1 MPKFNEGTLDRV
13 FIFCPNLLVLEISV
27 DYVSSTFF
35 DDDTLVHVPYKR
47 PLRTLYI
54 DCSGMLG
61 TSTRLEP
68 IDLAIALN
76 EDRLPMLK
84 NIRCTAKL
92 GWDPQSEYVSY
103 IVDELDD
110 RGGGLYIGY

>member
-1 MPKFNEGTLDRV
+1 MQKSDFKW
-13 FIFCPNLLVLEISV
+13 F
-27 DYVSSTFF
+27 
-35 DDDTLVHVPYKR
+35 
-47 PLRTLYI
+47 

-76 EDRLPMLK
+76 EERLPMLK
-84 NIRCTAKL
+84 NVRCTAKL